1 MFVYP
6 GHHKVAVAPE
16 GAAAQQGV
24 VVVQSVVVTVVPVVV
39 VTVAG
44 VTGRREAKGWNEF
57 GGHRNQAQAHR
68 HRR

>member
-39 VTVAG
+39 VMVAG
-44 VTGRREAKGWNEF
+44 VTGRREAKGCGELDSHSDQSKT
-57 GGHRNQAQAHR
+57 HRLL
-68 HRR
+68 